1 MATATKSDAGV
12 TRLTSKGQVTIPADI
27 RQKLGV
33 KPGDEVMFVEIDG
46 EIRLRRRIR
55 REDIAKWRG
64 YLKHL
69 AGRTSDELVAEM
81 RDG

>member
-1 MATATKSDAGV
+1 MATTTKSDAGV

-55 REDIAKWRG
+55 REDIDKWVG

-69 AGRTSDELVAEM
+69 KGRRSDDLVAEM
-81 RDG
+81 RDP